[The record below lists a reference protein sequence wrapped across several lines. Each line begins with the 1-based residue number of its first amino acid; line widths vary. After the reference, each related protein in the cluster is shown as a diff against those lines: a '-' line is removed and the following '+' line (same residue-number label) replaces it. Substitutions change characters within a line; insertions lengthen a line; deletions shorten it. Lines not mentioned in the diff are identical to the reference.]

1 MSEKNTPKEKPIH
14 EMTLEEIIGRLN
26 KLEAQENDIWKSSN
40 DNKWK
45 LAEEIRQEQRK
56 YINELTER
64 YRNLMKHLRRNG
76 FASDSITVTIT
87 DISEFQR
94 IRYGNTIR
102 VDPMFRIV
110 VTHPTRNTFVAN
122 TLSQDESLRFIEWI
136 KELEEGFRKAVLLT
150 EILQR
155 FHVAI
160 PTIE

>member
-1 MSEKNTPKEKPIH
+1 MSEKNIPKEKPIH

-56 YINELTER
+56 YINELIER

>member
-1 MSEKNTPKEKPIH
+1 MSEKNIPKEKPIH
-14 EMTLEEIIGRLN
+14 EMTLEEIIGKLN

-56 YINELTER
+56 YINELIER

-87 DISEFQR
+87 DIPEFQR

>member
-1 MSEKNTPKEKPIH
+1 MSEKNIPKEKPIH
-14 EMTLEEIIGRLN
+14 EMTLEEIIGKLN

-87 DISEFQR
+87 DIPEFQR

>member
-1 MSEKNTPKEKPIH
+1 MSEKNLPKEKPIH

-26 KLEAQENDIWKSSN
+26 KLEAQENDIWKSSS

-56 YINELTER
+56 YINELLER
-64 YRNLMKHLRRNG
+64 YRNLMKHLRRSG

-87 DISEFQR
+87 EMSELQR
-94 IRYGNTIR
+94 IRYGDTIR
-102 VDPMFRIV
+102 ADPMFRIV

-122 TLSQDESLRFIEWI
+122 TLSQNESLRFIEWI
-136 KELEEGFRKAVLLT
+136 KELEEEFRKAVLLT

-160 PTIE
+160 PTVE